1 MALDTHS
8 ILDPIRAHAAALG
21 VFDTVGGH
29 EPKRAPGTGLTF
41 ALWVDRINPIPS
53 SGLTST
59 SIRFTVLGRI
69 YGPMLAEP
77 QDEIDPGLVE
87 ATDLF
92 LNSLHGDFQLDDL
105 VTAVD
110 LLGQS
115 GSAMAGQAGYIKLGD
130 GLYRVMDIDIP
141 VIIAD
146 AWEQVP

>member
-1 MALDTHS
+1 MENSAIIDAVVSHALT
-8 ILDPIRAHAAALG
+8 LG
-21 VFDTVGGH
+21 VFSSVNKH
-29 EPKRAPGTGLTF
+29 EPKSAPENGYVAGMWVQSLGTSS
-41 ALWVDRINPIPS
+41 RH
-53 SGLTST
+53 SGLAVSGVR
-59 SIRFTVLGRI
+59 IVYRFRI
-69 YGPMLAEP
+69 YGRMLQEP